1 MASASMAISRSQFW
15 PNNFLRKGVML
26 FDLPKISGL
35 LAGSE
40 KDYTQV
46 AVFAKLRPRC
56 KERGGAGPKGESR
69 NFPGK
74 CQTVWRLHC
83 SCPLNQMIDIIASGS
98 GTCHFF

>member
-35 LAGSE
+35 LAGSK

-46 AVFAKLRPRC
+46 CGFSQSFARVVK
-56 KERGGAGPKGESR
+56 KEAAQAQRESR
-69 NFPGK
+69 EIFRVNARRCGDYIVPA
-74 CQTVWRLHC
+74 
-83 SCPLNQMIDIIASGS
+83 LNQMIDIIASGS
-98 GTCHFF
+98 GTCH